1 MFDNEYTE
9 DEIYYQ
15 ESMKLVN
22 EIELNKDSISSL
34 NKDEILFILLSNSIY
49 LYEGSLVPYIQ
60 VTFALLFDNPS
71 FILYQLIFNGALIIK
86 TLFINSNS
94 NE

>member
-15 ESMKLVN
+15 ESIKLVN

-34 NKDEILFILLSNSIY
+34 NKDEILFIMSCNECIDFLDIHKNYYSY
-49 LYEGSLVPYIQ
+49 
-60 VTFALLFDNPS
+60 
-71 FILYQLIFNGALIIK
+71 K
-86 TLFINSNS
+86 TNVYWW
-94 NE
+94 